1 MPYSHIYI
9 WDIRFEISI
18 SISLLFLSRKKNI
31 YIYFVLRYRL
41 TCSLNSRS
49 SCDRGYRKIFM
60 MSPSVGATQDIVIFP
75 GRSSA
80 RNLSAFLFFPFFFFL
95 IVELIQPIL
104 PYNKK
109 IITGKR
115 EKHAFF
121 FWCLVKVG
129 KNKSIWHGNYS
140 SSPFISHAS
149 WGKRWELQKEK
160 HWSLD
165 LDPWKKSASRW
176 DIMKVSVW
184 SINCILRSYMF
195 KETKYKDLFKTVQDQ
210 QLYIVILCMHKHEL
224 LSIF

>member
-1 MPYSHIYI
+1 MRHSVRNFYT
-9 WDIRFEISI
+9 

-49 SCDRGYRKIFM
+49 SCDRSYRKIFM
-60 MSPSVGATQDIVIFP
+60 MSPSVGTTQDIHVVFFP

-80 RNLSAFLFFPFFFFL
+80 RKLSAFLLFPFFSFL

-149 WGKRWELQKEK
+149 LGKRWELQKEK

-176 DIMKVSVW
+176 DLMKVSVW
-184 SINCILRSYMF
+184 SINCMLRSYMF

-210 QLYIVILCMHKHEL
+210 QLYIVILCVHKHEL

>member
-1 MPYSHIYI
+1 
-9 WDIRFEISI
+9 
-18 SISLLFLSRKKNI
+18 
-31 YIYFVLRYRL
+31 
-41 TCSLNSRS
+41 
-49 SCDRGYRKIFM
+49 
-60 MSPSVGATQDIVIFP
+60 MSPSVGTTQDIVIFP

-80 RNLSAFLFFPFFFFL
+80 RKLSAFLFFPFFFFL

-176 DIMKVSVW
+176 DLMKVSVW

-210 QLYIVILCMHKHEL
+210 QLYIMILCMHKHEL